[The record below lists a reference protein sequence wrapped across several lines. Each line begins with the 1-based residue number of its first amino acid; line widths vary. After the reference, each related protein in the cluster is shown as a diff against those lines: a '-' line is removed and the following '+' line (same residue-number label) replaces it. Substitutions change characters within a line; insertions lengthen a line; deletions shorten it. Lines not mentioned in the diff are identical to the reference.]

1 MNFCLNGHVLSLGFP
16 DSSVGKRIC
25 LQFRGL
31 QFNSWVRKICWRRD
45 RQPTPV
51 FLRFPCG
58 SADKESACNVEDLG
72 SIPVQY
78 TPVYLAWRITWT
90 EEPGRLQS
98 MGLQRVGHDWVTFTF
113 HSWGYQVVGGG
124 GHVLFLYVLISAQ
137 QSAHTRDER
146 ELSNHC
152 G

>member
-1 MNFCLNGHVLSLGFP
+1 MTQKSRRPWQKRSVYIHDSSSFSSTAFKGYP
-16 DSSVGKRIC
+16 DGSVGKRIC

-72 SIPVQY
+72 SIPGLERS
-78 TPVYLAWRITWT
+78 PEIR
-90 EEPGRLQS
+90 ERLQTLVFWPRKFH
-98 MGLQRVGHDWVTFTF
+98 GLY
-113 HSWGYQVVGGG
+113 SPGGSKESTCA
-124 GHVLFLYVLISAQ
+124 VLK
-137 QSAHTRDER
+137 
-146 ELSNHC
+146 
-152 G
+152 